1 MESSTNCTNQSTA
14 LLQWNVVEIAA
25 AIFSLLSLY
34 MVIASIVFEVKTK
47 QTKREERAKSRNEYR
62 LALILCFAIP
72 TSFAFVFLSFVNIL
86 LPLLVNENM
95 IEISLDCQA
104 QTLLETWSQNLAL
117 IFAFLILWLRIKLFY
132 WHEVLK
138 TLQTKKERIL
148 TYVVLFVIVFACTQL
163 TIAVSFTQS
172 VSSCGRCIGSP
183 DTPIQLSSYI
193 AFSFTFSIVSSLFC
207 LTILA
212 VMLIRPLKSNLLH
225 LSNRTRECIRKLSRR
240 ILMSTVASTVTFLAA
255 ASFIFVTTIGF
266 EIGNIFISN
275 LIYNAML
282 FGNNLMI
289 LLSFA
294 NWRVRFF
301 PFCSLVA
308 DESEA

>member
-1 MESSTNCTNQSTA
+1 MELSTNCTNQSTA
-14 LLQWNVVEIAA
+14 LLEWNIVEIAA

-34 MVIASIVFEVKTK
+34 MVIASIVFEVKAK
-47 QTKREERAKSRNEYR
+47 QTKCEERAKPRNKYR

-72 TSFAFVFLSFVNIL
+72 TSFAFVFLAFVSIL

-95 IEISLDCQA
+95 VEMSHICQA
-104 QTLLETWSQNLAL
+104 QNLLETWNQNLAS
-117 IFAFLILWLRIKLFY
+117 IFAFLILWLRMKLFY

-172 VSSCGRCIGSP
+172 VSSCGWCIGSP

-193 AFSFTFSIVSSLFC
+193 VFSFTFLIVSSLFS

-212 VMLIRPLKSNLLH
+212 VMLIRPLKSNRLH

-240 ILMSTVASTVTFLAA
+240 ILISTIASTVTFLAA
-255 ASFIFVTTIGF
+255 ASFIFVTTIGV
-266 EIGNIFISN
+266 EVINLSISY
-275 LIYNAML
+275 LIYDAML
-282 FGNNLMI
+282 FGNNLIIM
-289 LLSFA
+289 LSFT

-301 PFCSLVA
+301 PFCSHEDDQSDA
-308 DESEA
+308 